1 MKKRNLRMLLSAW
14 LATLFVC
21 SAVAQEGGPVVDNG
35 VLRSWTA
42 ARGAIKI
49 PDGVTE
55 LADNLFR
62 RNGRITSID
71 FNEVRIVG
79 TGACAQMSSL
89 ASFSAPKVEVLGD
102 SAFYKSG
109 SWSSMVFELS
119 FPELHTVGNEAMQ
132 WGFFTLRYLSLP
144 KVRTLGRKFLTL
156 YPTSILDLGAASELS
171 TVHPEAFDALRRIPK
186 KEESSGEGLYMA
198 VASEAVRALIPTSFA
213 EKIFL
218 SVLTPTAEPT
228 ATLVL
233 KDVRKGSLDRS
244 FPLFGFMTGGKV
256 LAIDVGDGRIRALP
270 VKSRLTSSDFGIC
283 YVLYMDAIGRT
294 IEGNVTVKLYDEA
307 EVFST
312 QRSNISALDL
322 TPLKSGLKWLD
333 VSGNG
338 TEDSPQPRWSD
349 FTALEYLRLSDLP
362 LPTLEVEGLSH
373 LKALNVSRCQQLSEL
388 RLPTQLESLS
398 VTNCKQL
405 TTLPWQSLSALRRL
419 NAAYDKLEGTVDL
432 SHCAALETVDLSHNE
447 IATLRLPGGNVL
459 KTFRC
464 GYNQIESID
473 FADTASEVEYASVS
487 KNRLTSMPLTQ
498 LYRRLPDRSQKSE
511 GKIVLLKNISDEEED
526 NKVSEA
532 RLSLLLE
539 RNWRPL
545 DENGGEFSGMI
556 VEGDT
561 LVSWN
566 DASGAVVIP
575 ETVRVVAPTAFMRNA
590 RVTSITGVNV
600 EECYGIRYCSAL
612 TELNLPQL
620 RKTRMNRVYQAA
632 DGGTHLVE
640 TQIGMGSPLRHPVI
654 AHGTLFFYPSGLAQ
668 GAVTLG
674 EEVKTIDTYA
684 FYQCTGMTALS
695 GNGVTEMEKKAL
707 IQCSA
712 LAAVTLPRLEKT
724 RGNLFAESPLLSKV
738 ESEKGIWLWRNA
750 PATVQLP
757 ATVRYVGDYAFQ
769 GNAGLTSVQLPEGV
783 EYIGEYA
790 FASCGLT
797 TFTLPS
803 SVRHLGVKAF
813 ADCTS
818 LSGKVVI
825 PEHITELGSAVFS
838 NCTSITEAEVMAPC
852 RLLPPLLF
860 ERCSALQ
867 KVTLGKGVQAI
878 LAGANE
884 SHLYSFYRCE
894 QLTTLVLHAPRVV
907 KGYESMKHFATGS
920 YIQNV
925 PLLNTIYVPSALL
938 NAYRET
944 FANLEYIAIDT
955 ASDAAQ
961 ITYATASDYELSV
974 TLDGAAIASGSSHPL
989 GQKFKV
995 RVLTAPGKIVR
1006 SLIIDG
1012 VAYEDCNVQYFT
1024 LCNDTHI
1031 SAVVEDFTLSSSHE
1045 ELFRFTP
1052 EAIPVGQEL
1061 GFALTL
1067 PSVAP
1072 TSWSTMTGHY
1082 ERGAFRTNYVVDWGG
1097 GRYTMINREAALDGF
1112 RNEWTHHNF
1121 PKLVPGAWAEEGAPV
1136 VVYRDRAWDVEANK
1150 IVVAGKT
1157 PSDHQLPISRL
1168 LLTSPLAALQF
1179 SSLPYL
1185 ESLNVGPSQE
1195 CSLSSIDFSPL
1206 PRLESL
1212 YLARCSISAL
1222 SLSNTTLIRLGLTE
1236 LPQLKDMANVSLPA
1250 SLRGLSTYNLPL
1262 KELDLSGTTLGDREI
1277 VIVTGMPLLQRLKAS
1292 STPVSYTL
1300 EAPAMGVCGW
1310 NAFFE
1315 SLPTVDPA
1323 LNKVVELNYRGA
1335 EALDRIRSAQSAIA
1349 IAKGYKVIASERY
1362 PGTAREELNNNT
1374 MECKDAYA
1382 LSARITGITEGA
1394 DILYQENGVEQPLP
1408 SSMPYGSTVTLTF
1421 RYPESSALKEVK
1433 GVTAHLAAQVE
1444 QTKEEGKNLYSVTF
1458 YVDKEVDIEV
1468 VLTAHY
1474 RVLREV
1480 HGKGTLT
1487 LQGASD
1493 LLHVEH
1499 GTQLTAVAEPEEHY
1513 ELTALTANGA
1523 DILPSGTFTVTGAT
1537 TVKAHFALKKYLV
1550 TLQSN
1555 GPGTIAVAEK
1565 VDLEAVPHGT
1575 RLTVVAT
1582 PLGDNA
1588 VLRSLTANGV
1598 DILATRQFVVTG
1610 ATEVEAEFSEKK
1622 YPVTLQSNGP
1632 GTIAIAE
1639 TVDFEAVPHGTR
1651 LTVVA
1656 TPMGDNAV
1664 LQSLTA
1670 NGVDILA
1677 TRQFVVT
1684 GATKVEAEFS
1694 EKTATES
1701 VPDTP
1706 IRIYP
1711 NPVDTHLWI
1720 EGVPA
1725 GSLVELFDMKGARW
1739 AQFTAPEGEPLRIDT
1754 SGWLPGHYLLKV
1766 GEILHKVEVAR

>member
-1 MKKRNLRMLLSAW
+1 MLLSAW

-109 SWSSMVFELS
+109 GEIVFFYELS

-132 WGFFTLRYLSLP
+132 WTFISLRYLSLP
-144 KVRTLGRKFLTL
+144 KVRTLGRKFLTR

-171 TVHPEAFDALRRIPK
+171 TVHPEAFDALQRIPK

-228 ATLVL
+228 ATLEL

-338 TEDSPQPRWSD
+338 TEDSPQLRWSD

-373 LKALNVSRCQQLSEL
+373 LKALNVSGCQQLSEL
-388 RLPTQLESLS
+388 RLPTRLESLS
-398 VTNCKQL
+398 VMSCKQL

-419 NAAYDKLEGTVDL
+419 NATYDKLEGTVDL

-447 IATLRLPGGNVL
+447 IASLRLPGGNVL

-575 ETVRVVAPTAFMRNA
+575 ETVRVVAPTAFMRNS

-620 RKTRMNRVYQAA
+620 RKTRMNRVYRAA

-825 PEHITELGSAVFS
+825 PEYVTELGSAVFS

-878 LAGANE
+878 LADVNQ
-884 SHLYSFYRCE
+884 SDLYSFYRCE

-907 KGYESMKHFATGS
+907 KGYRSMKGF
-920 YIQNV
+920 V

-1012 VAYEDCNVQYFT
+1012 VAYEDCNVQHFT

-1061 GFALTL
+1061 GFSLTL

-1112 RNEWTHHNF
+1112 HNEWTHHNF

-1168 LLTSPLAALQF
+1168 ILTSPLAALQF
-1179 SSLPYL
+1179 SSLPDLEYL
-1185 ESLNVGPSQE
+1185 HVTPTQES
-1195 CSLSSIDFSPL
+1195 SLSSIDFSPL
-1206 PRLESL
+1206 LRLE
-1212 YLARCSISAL
+1212 YLHLQQCRITAL
-1222 SLSNTTLIRLGLTE
+1222 SLPNTLIRARLVALS
-1236 LPQLKDMANVSLPA
+1236 QLKDMANVSLPP
-1250 SLRGLSTYNLPL
+1250 SLRGLFMWNLPL
-1262 KELDLSGTTLGDREI
+1262 KELDLSGTALGEITLI
-1277 VIVTGMPLLQRLKAS
+1277 GMSFLQCFKAS
-1292 STPVSYTL
+1292 STPMSYAL

-1315 SLPTVDPA
+1315 SLPTVDPS
-1323 LNKVVELNYRGA
+1323 LNRVVEIGYRGA
-1335 EALDRIRSAQSAIA
+1335 EMLDRIRAVQSAIA
-1349 IAKGYKVIASERY
+1349 TAKGYKVIAFDKSL
-1362 PGTAREELNNNT
+1362 GTAQEELNNNT

-1480 HGKGTLT
+1480 HGRGTLT

-1513 ELTALTANGA
+1513 ELTALTANGV
-1523 DILPSGTFTVTGAT
+1523 DILPNGTFTVTGAT
-1537 TVKAHFALKKYLV
+1537 TVKAHFALKKYPV

-1565 VDLEAVPHGT
+1565 VDL
-1575 RLTVVAT
+1575 
-1582 PLGDNA
+1582 
-1588 VLRSLTANGV
+1588 
-1598 DILATRQFVVTG
+1598 
-1610 ATEVEAEFSEKK
+1610 
-1622 YPVTLQSNGP
+1622 
-1632 GTIAIAE
+1632 
-1639 TVDFEAVPHGTR
+1639 EAVPHGTR

-1766 GEILHKVEVAR
+1766 GETLHKVEVAR

>member
-79 TGACAQMSSL
+79 TGACAQMYSL

-102 SAFYKSG
+102 SAFYSSG
-109 SWSSMVFELS
+109 DAWNFFELS

-144 KVRTLGRKFLTL
+144 KVRTLGRKFLTQ

-171 TVHPEAFDALRRIPK
+171 TVHPEAFDALQRIPK

-398 VTNCKQL
+398 VTSCKQL

-432 SHCAALETVDLSHNE
+432 SHCAALETEDLSHNE
-447 IATLRLPGGNVL
+447 IASLRLPGGNVL

-695 GNGVTEMEKKAL
+695 GNGVTEIEKKAL

-878 LAGANE
+878 FADANE
-884 SHLYSFYRCE
+884 SDLYSFYRCE

-907 KGYESMKHFATGS
+907 KGYQSMKHFAVGS
-920 YIQNV
+920 YMHV

-1012 VAYEDCNVQYFT
+1012 VAYEDCNVQHFT

-1112 RNEWTHHNF
+1112 HNEWTHDNY
-1121 PKLVPGAWAEEGAPV
+1121 PKLVPGAWAEAGAPV
-1136 VVYRDRAWDVEANK
+1136 VVYRDRDRAWDVEANK

-1179 SSLPYL
+1179 SSLPDL

-1222 SLSNTTLIRLGLTE
+1222 SLSNTTLIRLGLKA
-1236 LPQLKDMANVSLPA
+1236 LPQLKDMANVSLPT

-1292 STPVSYTL
+1292 STPVSYVL

-1323 LNKVVELNYRGA
+1323 LNKVVELTYRGA

-1349 IAKGYKVIASERY
+1349 TAKGYKVIASERY

-1474 RVLREV
+1474 QVLREV

-1537 TVKAHFALKKYLV
+1537 TVKAHFALKKYPV

-1582 PLGDNA
+1582 PMGDNA
-1588 VLRSLTANGV
+1588 VLR
-1598 DILATRQFVVTG
+1598 
-1610 ATEVEAEFSEKK
+1610 
-1622 YPVTLQSNGP
+1622 
-1632 GTIAIAE
+1632 
-1639 TVDFEAVPHGTR
+1639 
-1651 LTVVA
+1651 
-1656 TPMGDNAV
+1656 
-1664 LQSLTA
+1664 SLTA

-1766 GEILHKVEVAR
+1766 GETLHKVEVAR